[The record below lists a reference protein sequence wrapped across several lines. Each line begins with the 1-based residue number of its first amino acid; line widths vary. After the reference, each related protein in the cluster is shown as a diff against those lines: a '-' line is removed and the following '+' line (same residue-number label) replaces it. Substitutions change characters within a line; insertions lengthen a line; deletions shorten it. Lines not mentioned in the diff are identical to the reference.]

1 MFRVSHQ
8 EPDRLSLRVITTAE
22 CEIIR
27 VIKCY
32 VALDY
37 EQDLPTATQPMPS
50 FTVEQNNDSPP
61 DRLSPP
67 ATSGSAPPKMS
78 SSTFIGLEAPGI
90 HNTMSATL
98 LCSCDSREF

>member
-27 VIKCY
+27 VINQ
-32 VALDY
+32 L
-37 EQDLPTATQPMPS
+37 PS

-90 HNTMSATL
+90 HNTIFESIFGW
-98 LCSCDSREF
+98 SKGP

>member
-67 ATSGSAPPKMS
+67 ATSAHSSAWKPLV
-78 SSTFIGLEAPGI
+78 STTRCQPLYSVPVIPASFDF
-90 HNTMSATL
+90 L
-98 LCSCDSREF
+98 LKQL

>member
-27 VIKCY
+27 VINQ
-32 VALDY
+32 L
-37 EQDLPTATQPMPS
+37 PS

-67 ATSGSAPPKMS
+67 ATSGSAPPKDV
-78 SSTFIGLEAPGI
+78 FQHIHRPGSPWYPQ
-90 HNTMSATL
+90 HDVSHFTL
-98 LCSCDSREF
+98 FL